1 MNKNVGGTDRV
12 VRVILALVIFALG
25 IIYQSW
31 WGLVGIVPFLTAMV
45 SRCPVYFPFGIS
57 TCKINPEEKK

>member
-31 WGLVGIVPFLTAMV
+31 WGLVGIVPFLTA
-45 SRCPVYFPFGIS
+45 
-57 TCKINPEEKK
+57 